1 MSNRLAYAFFT
12 TFMTL
17 MVGINGASPQGAT
30 PTAFP
35 AVGHTYRVEF
45 VSLDGKHKF
54 TTEIVFA
61 SETQMTY
68 TGVKS
73 DGSRGSSETVA
84 TEVTPIAPNVFMVT
98 WVEGDKTTVV
108 HVEDY
113 GGMVFYTNVTD
124 GGDRHEFL
132 KFKGSVTQVR

>member
-1 MSNRLAYAFFT
+1 
-12 TFMTL
+12 
-17 MVGINGASPQGAT
+17 
-30 PTAFP
+30 
-35 AVGHTYRVEF
+35 
-45 VSLDGKHKF
+45 
-54 TTEIVFA
+54 
-61 SETQMTY
+61 
-68 TGVKS
+68 
-73 DGSRGSSETVA
+73 
-84 TEVTPIAPNVFMVT
+84 VTPIAPNVFMVT